1 MKSRKHRL
9 IIAGISALLI
19 VFVFIA
25 STIAERVTTRE
36 YEVTVPAVKSDT
48 QRMIEAYE
56 RLSDQ
61 YLSLVQNQL
70 NGMSANNRDIL
81 VRLDRI
87 EKKLDELS
95 AKVASM
101 KPADLT
107 PPAAPA
113 KPAEPAASAEL
124 KKAD

>member
-9 IIAGISALLI
+9 IIAGIGILLV

-70 NGMSANNRDIL
+70 NGMTANNRDIL

-87 EKKLDELS
+87 EKKLDDLS
-95 AKVASM
+95 AKVASL
-101 KPADLT
+101 KPADST
-107 PPAAPA
+107 SPDTPA
-113 KPAEPAASAEL
+113 KPAASTEPQ
-124 KKAD
+124 KTD

>member
-9 IIAGISALLI
+9 IIAGISALL
-19 VFVFIA
+19 VVFIFIT
-25 STIAERVTTRE
+25 STIAERTTTRE
-36 YEVTVPAVKSDT
+36 YEVTVPAVKTDT
-48 QRMIEAYE
+48 QRIIEAYE

-70 NGMSANNRDIL
+70 NGMTANHRDIL

-95 AKVASM
+95 SRLARF
-101 KPADLT
+101 KPADVAASEQ
-107 PPAAPA
+107 PVEPAVS
-113 KPAEPAASAEL
+113 AEPVN
-124 KKAD
+124 KTD

>member
-9 IIAGISALLI
+9 IIAGLSALL
-19 VFVFIA
+19 VVFIFIT
-25 STIAERVTTRE
+25 STIAERTTTRE

-48 QRMIEAYE
+48 QRMIDAYE

-70 NGMSANNRDIL
+70 NGMTANNRDIL

-87 EKKLDELS
+87 EKKLDDLS
-95 AKVASM
+95 SRMARL
-101 KPADLT
+101 KPADV
-107 PPAAPA
+107 AAPEQPVESA
-113 KPAEPAASAEL
+113 VSAEPVH
-124 KKAD
+124 KAD

>member
-9 IIAGISALLI
+9 IIAGIGALLV

-25 STIAERVTTRE
+25 STIAERATTRE

-70 NGMSANNRDIL
+70 NGMAANNRDIL

-87 EKKLDELS
+87 EKKLDDLS
-95 AKVASM
+95 AKVAAM
-101 KPADLT
+101 KPANVA

-113 KPAEPAASAEL
+113 KAAEPAVSAEA
-124 KKAD
+124 KKAE